1 MWATVKLKIQG
12 KKVSSL
18 WLRLHEMG
26 WPLLGKKTVSNKR
39 SLRGENVYIKNFF
52 LLIQN
57 KRKWIFKYFLR
68 VLKFSKT
75 QPRLVAK
82 NATPKPSV
90 RSELEGMSCSS
101 GICMFDMLRKTF
113 PLQVIVR
120 KCQYYFLICPYKNKM
135 IKGKNPAS
143 LLRAVATANIYFFI
157 FCDVSWDI
165 WECCSLRITSNMCRS
180 SQCVGVHNVS
190 EFIMC
195 IRLTLAVVRT
205 ESFYLALT
213 VSLKLA

>member
-1 MWATVKLKIQG
+1 M
-12 KKVSSL
+12 
-18 WLRLHEMG
+18 
-26 WPLLGKKTVSNKR
+26 SNKR

-57 KRKWIFKYFLR
+57 KRKLIFKYFLR

-82 NATPKPSV
+82 NA
-90 RSELEGMSCSS
+90 SELESMSCSS

-165 WECCSLRITSNMCRS
+165 
-180 SQCVGVHNVS
+180 
-190 EFIMC
+190 
-195 IRLTLAVVRT
+195 
-205 ESFYLALT
+205 
-213 VSLKLA
+213 